1 MRAKAVLAPV
11 GQLPLRQPQEDGG
24 ASDRG
29 RTLGTPASSTPG
41 ARTGQLPS
49 ASALE
54 RWPKAPMPPLALA
67 TQMASPRSLLSGD
80 PNEWAGGKVSRCWGR
95 QSSLGLQAAEDQ
107 ALAGHLHTRNRTDHQ
122 AVPTAVQVLASA
134 RSRWRRG
141 LTGPA
146 WGPAQRPSCSHS
158 GGTDLPVRPRA
169 LPGRPV

>member
-1 MRAKAVLAPV
+1 MRAKAILALV
-11 GQLPLRQPQEDGG
+11 GQLPLRQPLEDGG

-29 RTLGTPASSTPG
+29 RALGTPAGSTPG

-54 RWPKAPMPPLALA
+54 RWPKAPMPPSALA

-80 PNEWAGGKVSRCWGR
+80 QSEWAGGKVSRCWGR

-122 AVPTAVQVLASA
+122 AVPTAVQVLAQP
-134 RSRWRRG
+134 R
-141 LTGPA
+141 GPA
-146 WGPAQRPSCSHS
+146 ALIPQEQISLCGRGPCQADGSEGAGV
-158 GGTDLPVRPRA
+158 GGRGPGLPFS
-169 LPGRPV
+169 L